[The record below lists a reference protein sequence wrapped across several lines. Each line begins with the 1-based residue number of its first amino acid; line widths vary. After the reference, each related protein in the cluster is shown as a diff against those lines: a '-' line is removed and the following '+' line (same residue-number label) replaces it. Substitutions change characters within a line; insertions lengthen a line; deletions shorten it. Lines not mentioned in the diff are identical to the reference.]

1 MQKVYA
7 QQIYDRSSQL
17 RMQPFHST
25 MCQQPN
31 FDMS

>member
-17 RMQPFHST
+17 RMQPFHS